1 MQQALYLGLVLQG
14 YFSFS
19 ECADAQQF
27 LEWQGPLEKVFW
39 FWSLIGQKL
48 PRVISKYIV
57 GQ

>member
-27 LEWQGPLEKVFW
+27 LEWQGPLEEVFW
-39 FWSLIGQKL
+39 FCQ
-48 PRVISKYIV
+48 ISIEPKTI
-57 GQ
+57 